1 MVTAQFCHLP
11 RNRPVCAHRTMSDE
25 QFHRE
30 QALKSRKQAAG
41 TMDRATKSMLLELA
55 AEHER
60 KADLMAA
67 RNRAEPADDQ

>member
-1 MVTAQFCHLP
+1 
-11 RNRPVCAHRTMSDE
+11 MSDE